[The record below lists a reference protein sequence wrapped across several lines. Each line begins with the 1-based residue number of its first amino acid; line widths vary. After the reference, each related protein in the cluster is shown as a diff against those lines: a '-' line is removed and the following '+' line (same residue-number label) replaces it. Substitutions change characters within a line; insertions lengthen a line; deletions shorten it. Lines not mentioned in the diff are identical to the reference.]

1 MATYRQRGK
10 KKTWD
15 YRIYDSNGKLI
26 ASNSGFRTK
35 KEAEYEANQIEQRK
49 REGKVFSSNQT
60 LYDLWSEWHN
70 LIIVPSDLGVSTKKK
85 YEQRGR
91 VLLEYFGKK
100 KASKISPSEYQRFI
114 NEYGS
119 RVLRNQVSRLNSD
132 VRQAINQARRDGVIL
147 VDFTEGV
154 KLVGEKC
161 RKQPE
166 DKYIQSMSDY
176 ERMLVHLRS
185 KFDYLKSVSSY
196 LLYFLFKTGMR
207 VGEAMAVCWEDID
220 WENKLIYTYRR
231 YAGEL
236 KSFGKPKTKWS
247 IRYVPVSGDVLNVL
261 SYLKRVQKQVL
272 SERGII
278 NLTNQVFFDYRYG
291 VPSNSALNR
300 YLRRC
305 LKELSIDGR
314 MTATG
319 TRHTYG
325 SYLLANGVDIWV
337 VSKIFGHK
345 DIKQLTETYGHL
357 LKEKMEHGFEQ
368 VRELM
373 AI

>member
-1 MATYRQRGK
+1 M
-10 KKTWD
+10 
-15 YRIYDSNGKLI
+15 
-26 ASNSGFRTK
+26 
-35 KEAEYEANQIEQRK
+35 
-49 REGKVFSSNQT
+49 
-60 LYDLWSEWHN
+60 
-70 LIIVPSDLGVSTKKK
+70 
-85 YEQRGR
+85 
-91 VLLEYFGKK
+91 
-100 KASKISPSEYQRFI
+100 YQQFI

-166 DKYIQSMSDY
+166 DKYIHSMSDY

-247 IRYVPVSGDVLNVL
+247 IRYVPVSGDVLNIL

-278 NLTNQVFFDYRYG
+278 NLTN
-291 VPSNSALNR
+291 
-300 YLRRC
+300 
-305 LKELSIDGR
+305 
-314 MTATG
+314 
-319 TRHTYG
+319 
-325 SYLLANGVDIWV
+325 
-337 VSKIFGHK
+337 
-345 DIKQLTETYGHL
+345 
-357 LKEKMEHGFEQ
+357 
-368 VRELM
+368 
-373 AI
+373 